1 MNKNSKIFPVVAGGF
16 IILVGMIFYLVSR
29 EIGEDEVY
37 ILPNGFRG
45 AVTVILNREEGEEEK
60 YKDGKRVYEIPANG
74 VLSTQF
80 GTNPGWHSPTK
91 IFHKSGSELVK
102 VPYALFSDNLDPEA
116 VRVCCV
122 SNGTAWKNEGNVKVE
137 FIQFYVGAESEITN
151 IPEDKK
157 PFPAN
162 LVD

>member
-1 MNKNSKIFPVVAGGF
+1 MNKNSKFFAAVAAGF
-16 IILVGMIFYLVSR
+16 LILVAIVFYLISE

-37 ILPNGFRG
+37 ILPKGFKG
-45 AVTVILNREEGEEEK
+45 AVTIIMNREDGEEEK
-60 YKDGKRVYEIPANG
+60 YENGKRVYEIPANG
-74 VLSTQF
+74 VLITQF
-80 GTNPGWHSPTK
+80 GTNPGWHSPTEF
-91 IFHKSGSELVK
+91 FHKSGSELVE

-122 SNGTAWKNEGNVKVE
+122 SNGTAWKNEGDVKVE
-137 FIQFYVGAESEITN
+137 FIQLYVGTESEITN

-162 LVD
+162 LVN